1 MTWKSLHLRSSIFS
15 ITLKFSLM
23 ILHLYHF
30 GFIESY
36 LKIPQYIYIYIF
48 MTRHR
53 KYFNIRD
60 YVLSIILSIYQNI
73 KCKMKNIWNIFM
85 IYYAVFFIIYVIYML
100 IYSIYYI
107 IRITYYIHIF
117 IKLICKQSVC
127 RNSHSLYKKI

>member
-1 MTWKSLHLRSSIFS
+1 MEI
-15 ITLKFSLM
+15 ITLAIKYFQYHIE
-23 ILHLYHF
+23 ILIDDSS
-30 GFIESY
+30 FISFWIY
-36 LKIPQYIYIYIF
+36 WTLSKNTAIYIYIYIF

-85 IYYAVFFIIYVIYML
+85 IYHAVFFTIYVIYML

>member
-1 MTWKSLHLRSSIFS
+1 MEI
-15 ITLKFSLM
+15 ITLAIKYFQYHIE
-23 ILHLYHF
+23 ILIDDSS
-30 GFIESY
+30 FISFWIY
-36 LKIPQYIYIYIF
+36 WILSKNTTIYIYIHDE
-48 MTRHR
+48 TYW
-53 KYFNIRD
+53 KYFNIKD
-60 YVLSIILSIYQNI
+60 HVLSIILSIYQNI

-85 IYYAVFFIIYVIYML
+85 IYHAVFFIIYVIYML